1 MGLLDTLMSGLAPTI
16 AGLTEQFG
24 VTLTVYRSTAAL
36 NAKGEPIRTYAADAA
51 LTAVSG
57 FFAPGT
63 SEVST
68 PNATNLRPFG
78 GVSELRARISLPRIN
93 GVLPVLDQFDG
104 VKVLSGPY
112 AGYTFLCDA
121 DSAPDAVGAF
131 TVTVLASAPAGVI
144 P

>member
-1 MGLLDTLMSGLAPTI
+1 MGLLDQLMAGLAPTI

-24 VTLTVYRSTAAL
+24 CTATIYRCTRTT
-36 NAKGEPIRTYAADAA
+36 NADGEPVRTYAADPT
-51 LTAVSG
+51 LTGVSG

-68 PNATNLRPFG
+68 PNNTALRPFG
-78 GVSELRARISLPRIN
+78 GVSELRARLSLPRLN
-93 GVLPVLDQFDG
+93 GALPVLDQFDG
-104 VKVLSGPY
+104 VRILRGPY

-131 TVTVLASAPAGVI
+131 TITVLESAPAGVI

>member
-24 VTLTVYRSTAAL
+24 VTLTVYRCTTTL
-36 NAKGEPIRTYAADAA
+36 NAKGEPVRTYAADPA
-51 LTAVSG
+51 LSAVAG

-68 PNATNLRPFG
+68 PNNTAMRPFG

-93 GVLPVLDQFDG
+93 GALPVLDQFDG